1 MKNVPTFS
9 PSKLVEKYRWPIGA
23 GLLVL
28 ILCLGGYLLWRENY
42 QKPKQEERITSYESR
57 ITELEKKILELEK
70 SKSSEVNSQPAS
82 QPVDSAGT
90 VAGAST
96 AESTSKTAT
105 AVQPISGKVNI
116 NTATATELDTL
127 PGIGPAYAG
136 RIIDYRTS
144 KGGFKS
150 PEEIMNV
157 KGIGQKTYDK
167 FKDRIS
173 I

>member
-1 MKNVPTFS
+1 MNKKPKFEPT
-9 PSKLVEKYRWPIGA
+9 KLIEKYKFIIGSF
-23 GLLVL
+23 LLVL

-42 QKPKQEERITSYESR
+42 QKPAQESQITNYESR
-57 ITELEKKILELEK
+57 ISELEKKISDLEK
-70 SKSSEVNSQPAS
+70 SKSEISATQLTNNQLTSQPAS
-82 QPVDSAGT
+82 SAGT
-90 VAGAST
+90 VAGT
-96 AESTSKTAT
+96 STSKA
-105 AVQPISGKVNI
+105 QPISGKVNI
-116 NTATATELDTL
+116 NTATAAELDTL

-144 KGGFKS
+144 HGGFKS